1 MKQKWTN
8 VKVYYSVLTV
18 CLLMIV
24 GISAAIYNFSL
35 NKAEEVTSP
44 SSSSIAA
51 TSPDEQA
58 NVPATG
64 VPKTSETTPITTTT
78 PPEKLPFEGNFQTP
92 TKGKL
97 IKDYSNGEMVKS
109 ETMGDWRVHNGIDF
123 SAEDGESVLA
133 VQDGVVTEINKDAL
147 WGVSIEIAC
156 PGGLKVKYFGVQENV
171 NVKKG
176 DKVVKGAVIGVAG
189 TLPIESAQGTHIH
202 IETTVDDILKNP
214 IEALNLM

>member
-1 MKQKWTN
+1 MKQKWSN

-24 GISAAIYNFSL
+24 GISATIYNFSL
-35 NKAEEVTSP
+35 NKTQEATTSP
-44 SSSSIAA
+44 STSIA
-51 TSPDEQA
+51 TSAPDEQA
-58 NVPATG
+58 NVTATG
-64 VPKTSETTPITTTT
+64 VPKTTKSTTLTTTT
-78 PPEKLPFEGNFQTP
+78 PVEKLPFEGSFQVP
-92 TKGKL
+92 TTGKL

-123 SAEDGESVLA
+123 SAEEGESVLA
-133 VQDGVVTEINKDAL
+133 VQDGTITEINKDAL
-147 WGVSIEIAC
+147 WGVSIELSC
-156 PGGLKVKYFGVQENV
+156 PGGLKVKYYGVQENV

-176 DKVVKGAVIGVAG
+176 DTVAKGAVIAVVG

-202 IETTVDDILKNP
+202 IETSVNNTLTNP